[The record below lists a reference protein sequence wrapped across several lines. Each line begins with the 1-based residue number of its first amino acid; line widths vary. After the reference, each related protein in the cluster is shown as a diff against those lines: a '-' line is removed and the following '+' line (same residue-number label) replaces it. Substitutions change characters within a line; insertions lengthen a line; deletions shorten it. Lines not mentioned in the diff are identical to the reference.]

1 MLQEALENN
10 KANEKVDSTSKP
22 ESDESKE
29 VKVESCST
37 SVGEANESSTDD
49 KKDEKVASKEDKKVS
64 ETAKEKVADES
75 SAKSANDEEK
85 GDTKT
90 AEKDAET
97 KENKPDSTES
107 SKKNTEP
114 SSAAAS
120 SSSSSAK
127 VTENGEAA
135 ENEEE
140 EEEDVSKE
148 EEEEDINNLQ
158 LAWEVLESGKL
169 ILLKRGPPGWK
180 HLAEAHRLLGEVAME
195 SGNQQGALTDLQ
207 ACLDLL
213 AKIEP
218 CDPRAIAE
226 TYYQLGLAYSLANEF
241 DASIEQFNEATS
253 LLQSHIQRLE
263 ESKDSQKKEDPF
275 YSVEGE
281 IKELKELLPE
291 IQEKIADMKDFKE
304 EACKAMVE
312 GIKSKVAAG
321 CLNGA
326 GPSGDGASSSA
337 ESSSGSQL
345 KPASDISH
353 LVRKKRK
360 ADEIE
365 KLEVGGTPSK
375 KPTP

>member
-1 MLQEALENN
+1 MFQEALANN
-10 KANEKVDSTSKP
+10 EANVKVDSSSKP
-22 ESDESKE
+22 ETEKKEAAADSTAEKKEEASPTEEKPSENEASSSKE
-29 VKVESCST
+29 ECKENIEPAAAST
-37 SVGEANESSTDD
+37 SSGESAPKVKENGEA
-49 KKDEKVASKEDKKVS
+49 
-64 ETAKEKVADES
+64 
-75 SAKSANDEEK
+75 SANDEEE
-85 GDTKT
+85 G
-90 AEKDAET
+90 
-97 KENKPDSTES
+97 
-107 SKKNTEP
+107 
-114 SSAAAS
+114 
-120 SSSSSAK
+120 
-127 VTENGEAA
+127 
-135 ENEEE
+135 
-140 EEEDVSKE
+140 EDVSKE

-158 LAWEVLESGKL
+158 LAWEILESGKL

-218 CDPRAIAE
+218 CDPRAMAE

-241 DASIEQFNEATS
+241 DSSIEQFKEATS
-253 LLQSHIQRLE
+253 LLQSHIQHLE
-263 ESKDSQKKEDPF
+263 ETKDSHKNDDPF
-275 YSVEGE
+275 YTVEGE

-326 GPSGDGASSSA
+326 GPSGDGASSSGA
-337 ESSSGSQL
+337 ESSSTSQA

-360 ADEIE
+360 ADEPE
-365 KLEVGGTPSK
+365 AETPSK